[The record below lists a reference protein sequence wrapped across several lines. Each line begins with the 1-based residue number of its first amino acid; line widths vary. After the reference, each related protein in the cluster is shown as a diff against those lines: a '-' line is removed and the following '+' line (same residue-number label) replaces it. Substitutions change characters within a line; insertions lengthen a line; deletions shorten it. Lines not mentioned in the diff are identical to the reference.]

1 MIYLNKCYKEV
12 SNFMNKAD
20 KVNSKNKIEVKNNI
34 LTLNKIGNYES
45 IVKSN
50 NLVRGS
56 YTVTANEQKFLYK
69 IFEYIQEN
77 KYETNKIVFEFD
89 NMLRE
94 FKDVINKNLTKK
106 QFWNML
112 KGLQKKHPD
121 IIINGK
127 YVSTQW
133 YRLIGELD
141 YSVVTLEL
149 DEYIFKYVQSQKSNF
164 SKLLKSSVYNFKT
177 FYAMKIYEF
186 IRSWA
191 NLKKSEYITLDRFK
205 VELDIHEKASYKN
218 NFANIRRR
226 ILDPSVKEI
235 NEISEFVIAYEY
247 SKNGKQVTGLNFY
260 IRENKEKENNV
271 NDAIEL
277 IKNGEG
283 DKLTEREL
291 QSLLDDKIVND
302 ENVKLEILTL
312 LADKIRSRQNIVD
325 VDYEDFEDNENSHE
339 DKASIKEDKKINID
353 NLSIEELEE
362 LVKDESLDKEYKK
375 MVEDKLEE
383 LVAVDILNFLSDEED
398 VTKNKFNKK
407 KDKPITMAEKYKA
420 VGNPYDSDFDNE
432 IYDKFI
438 DYCFEEKISFIEDE
452 VMRRILSESIAITFK
467 KIGSDK
473 IQDSCYA
480 YFTTVFKHMI
490 KERYKKYKED
500 EEFKIRKE
508 FHYSKKDNSE
518 EVMKDMA
525 RDFY

>member
-1 MIYLNKCYKEV
+1 
-12 SNFMNKAD
+12 MNKPD
-20 KVNSKNKIEVKNNI
+20 KVKVNSKNKKKTDAKNKNKIDVKNNI
-34 LTLNKIGNYES
+34 LTLNKVGNYES

-89 NMLRE
+89 NMLKE

-191 NLKKSEYITLDRFK
+191 NLKKAEYITLDRFK

-226 ILDPSVKEI
+226 ILDPAVKEI
-235 NEISEFVIAYEY
+235 NEISEFVIDYEY
-247 SKNGKQVTGLNFY
+247 SKEGKQVTGLNFY
-260 IRENKEKENNV
+260 ILENKERENNV
-271 NDAIEL
+271 HDAIEL

-291 QSLLDDKIVND
+291 QALLDDKTVND
-302 ENVKLEILTL
+302 ENVKLEILML

-325 VDYEDFEDNENSHE
+325 VDYEAEEISNE
-339 DKASIKEDKKINID
+339 DKSNEKDDKKINID

-362 LVKDESLDKEYKK
+362 LVKDESLDKDYKK

-383 LVAVDILNFLSDEED
+383 LVAADILDFLSGEED
-398 VTKNKFNKK
+398 VIQNKSNKK
-407 KDKPITMAEKYKA
+407 KEKKITMAEKYKA

-438 DYCFEEKISFIEDE
+438 NYCFDEKISFIEDE

-467 KIGSDK
+467 KTGSDK